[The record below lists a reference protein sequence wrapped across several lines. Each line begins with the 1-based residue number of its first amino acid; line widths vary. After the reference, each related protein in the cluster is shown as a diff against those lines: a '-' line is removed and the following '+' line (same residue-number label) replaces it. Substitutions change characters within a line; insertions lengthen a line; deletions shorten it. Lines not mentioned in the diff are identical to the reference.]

1 MQTLRPPSFA
11 GMTRTGESM
20 DNQHSSVNHSVN
32 HLSKLQLL
40 LIYSVCCLLG
50 AITVTAVVAVVVVVV
65 AAAVDVVTVV
75 VVVVITVVVVVVV
88 VAELERLVRGTWS
101 KGATE
106 TTRSSSK
113 RRGSAN
119 SSTSADIGSSNE
131 TVGAVDAALAGS
143 KNTKSIAHDLE
154 PAAASACGALGNGG
168 GDSCWTEAGIQA
180 MLHNFHTTL
189 FNATTM
195 ASATVSTHTTATTA
209 TTASNRTA
217 NMITSQTIPSATT
230 SVGASASTPATTT
243 TTTTTS
249 RSRAMHTGDASSGAI
264 HVFESV
270 QPKLLF
276 RHHVQV
282 INPLSLSLYL
292 PPSYS
297 FIVWLTGYLS
307 DDYLTVRL
315 LTTDTLTY

>member
-88 VAELERLVRGTWS
+88 VVAELERLVRGTWS

-131 TVGAVDAALAGS
+131 TVGVVDAALAGS

-230 SVGASASTPATTT
+230 SVGASASAPAT

-249 RSRAMHTGDASSGAI
+249 RSRAIHTGDASSGSI

-282 INPLSLSLYL
+282 SNHSYLPRYLPLSLSPFISTSPFSFSIPPYL
-292 PPSYS
+292 LP
-297 FIVWLTGYLS
+297 TLS
-307 DDYLTVRL
+307 LFH
-315 LTTDTLTY
+315 